1 MMKNITLGQYY
12 PVDSWVH
19 RLDPRTKI
27 LLTIALIV
35 AVFMVESAVGYV
47 LILGFVYLTARLSN
61 IPFKMLL
68 RGVKSLR
75 FILILTFLL
84 NLLFNPGTNY
94 IVSWGFLKISWDGL
108 AQACH
113 YSLRLVF
120 LVMGTS
126 LMTLTTAP
134 IALADGIEKL
144 LSPLKKIHFPAHELA
159 MMMSI
164 ALRFIPTLMEEAD
177 KIMKAQMAR
186 GADFESG
193 NLLARAKAMVPLLVP
208 LFVSAFRRAGD
219 LAMAMESRCYHGGE
233 NRTRLRVLKITKN
246 DWIAAAAVAL
256 LICLVV
262 VEGMVMPAVNEAITG
277 WILPEAVQ
285 EAQATATPDA
295 SALPSA
301 TPAATELPA
310 ASPTPEVTGEPSAI
324 LPAKGLIG

>member
-1 MMKNITLGQYY
+1 MMKNITMGQYY

-27 LLTIALIV
+27 LLTVAMIV
-35 AVFMVESAVGYV
+35 AVFLVKSMVGYG
-47 LILGFVYLTARLSN
+47 LILGFMYLVSKLSN
-61 IPFKMLL
+61 IPFKMLVK
-68 RGVKSLR
+68 GVKPLR

-84 NLLFNPGTNY
+84 NLFFNNGTTMLIN
-94 IVSWGFLKISWDGL
+94 WGFLKISYEGVS
-108 AQACH
+108 QAVH

-120 LVMGTS
+120 LVLGTS
-126 LMTLTTAP
+126 LMTLTTSP
-134 IALADGIEKL
+134 IALSDGIEML

-233 NRTRLRVLKITKN
+233 NRTRLRVLKVTKN
-246 DWIAAAAVAL
+246 DWLAALGVAVLIALILTEGFVTLPIWNAV
-256 LICLVV
+256 
-262 VEGMVMPAVNEAITG
+262 
-277 WILPEAVQ
+277 
-285 EAQATATPDA
+285 
-295 SALPSA
+295 
-301 TPAATELPA
+301 
-310 ASPTPEVTGEPSAI
+310 
-324 LPAKGLIG
+324 KGLFA